1 MEGGLGITPDN
12 LPTLRFILFKQDRR
26 REWVD
31 ILRATRRLPGRPKNR
46 TNSADFAFE
55 VRRSPTSQDNIL
67 RRLDEGSEE
76 LEDVFQGKISIYEAG
91 VRAGIVKR
99 YNSVRRGF
107 SPDDLRA
114 AAQWKPKRQVVV
126 MRDLFEAMPL
136 DAQCTFIS
144 QVLDAKLGEHLA
156 KRWRDTN
163 Q

>member
-1 MEGGLGITPDN
+1 M
-12 LPTLRFILFKQDRR
+12 
-26 REWVD
+26 
-31 ILRATRRLPGRPKNR
+31 
-46 TNSADFAFE
+46 
-55 VRRSPTSQDNIL
+55 
-67 RRLDEGSEE
+67 
-76 LEDVFQGKISIYEAG
+76 FQGKISIYEAG

-144 QVLDAKLGEHLA
+144 QVLDAKLGEHLGNDGA
-156 KRWRDTN
+156 TPISNELVRAQRPTRSRCATYIGVDRDQFSGAIT
-163 Q
+163 